1 MEGFS
6 TKEIAQLCEV
16 PLGTVLA
23 RLHRGRKAFE
33 REMWTYAE
41 QAGLLRIRHE

>member
-1 MEGFS
+1 VARLYG
-6 TKEIAQLCEV
+6 L

-41 QAGLLRIRHE
+41 QMDLVKQQGTP